1 MTRLIFAS
9 MMTLLSSGTHPNFNA
24 THEQQ
29 IREVVTNF
37 AAYGDQQNADAMD
50 ALLDPGYR
58 AVLNRLFG
66 SKEVNFLDKATYLQM
81 LRDKKLGGDQRQVT
95 IHSVDITNNN
105 AVVKAEFIGQKM
117 TLITFMLLTKTEA
130 GEWKIVVDM
139 PAVK

>member
-1 MTRLIFAS
+1 MLQQIFG
-9 MMTLLSSGTHPNFNA
+9 TLFAFLAVGTHPASTN
-24 THEQQ
+24 TDEQK
-29 IREVVTNF
+29 IREVITNF

-50 ALLDPGYR
+50 AILDPGYR

-66 SKEVNFLDKATYLQM
+66 SKEINFLDKFTYLQM
-81 LRDKKLGGDQRQVT
+81 LRDKKLGGDQRQVA

-105 AVVKAEFIGQKM
+105 AVVKAEFAGQKM

-130 GEWKIVVDM
+130 GDWKIVVDM